1 MRTRSIFNIVE
12 YLDRA
17 HFELQNEPSFVYFTY
32 WVQMLLR
39 CEIAGIA
46 EQLRDAELRNL
57 IRCSP
62 NPEAAPEN
70 FF

>member
-1 MRTRSIFNIVE
+1 MRSRWIFDIFD
-12 YLDRA
+12 YLDRF
-17 HFELQNEPSFVYFTY
+17 HFELQNEPLVISFTY
-32 WVQMLLR
+32 WMQMQLR
-39 CEIAGIA
+39 CEIYELA

-62 NPEAAPEN
+62 NPEAFPEN